1 MLNYLGAYFKGDCLR
16 KIALVGLNEITKIS
30 EIEALIKSNANAIL
44 FIIPKG
50 PYKLIFEKL
59 VNEIQIFLS
68 QQKIFLPVYFT
79 YETDELKQ
87 VYLELKNEYEY
98 NLKSGNNSKKEDTK
112 KSILDYLNIKES
124 YLHFSL
130 SIKEPKLKIK

>member
-59 VNEIQIFLS
+59 V
-68 QQKIFLPVYFT
+68 
-79 YETDELKQ
+79 
-87 VYLELKNEYEY
+87 
-98 NLKSGNNSKKEDTK
+98 
-112 KSILDYLNIKES
+112 SIS
-124 YLHFSL
+124 
-130 SIKEPKLKIK
+130 